1 MRSVLMFLTTAASI
15 MCAPLSA
22 NSQCPDSPPAV
33 TVQIHDY
40 VHLKSESLSAARN
53 IVTRAYKDVGVGIE
67 WLGVIQQ
74 DVGGGRSAPGQ
85 EGTHV
90 PVAQLTINIL
100 TPEMAAR
107 GGVPANVLGFVAI
120 PTEGGMGRIGYV
132 IYELIPRVA
141 AASQRSEGDIL
152 GVVVTHDIR
161 RLILGDDSQA
171 GEGATADRGNRGNR
185 ERADPF
191 SLEFTH
197 SEIARLHAAL
207 IRDSASMPGAVGT
220 AGIDP
225 QHQCVTG
232 GDNIRQ

>member
-1 MRSVLMFLTTAASI
+1 
-15 MCAPLSA
+15 
-22 NSQCPDSPPAV
+22 V

-100 TPEMAAR
+100 TSEMAAR

-225 QHQCVTG
+225 HHQCVTG